1 MGFLDRLYDALFEND
16 RESDFNTYNE
26 RDSYPEERPRKR
38 VSSGWAGLEEFV
50 GGPIKIVN
58 NYRQS
63 EIQCFRPGLVYS
75 GAEHTE
81 YTPEGTYAIS
91 AYWSG
96 DILYAQLSNNQI
108 CEWYSPG
115 CPYLR

>member
-1 MGFLDRLYDALFEND
+1 MGFLDRLYDAIF
-16 RESDFNTYNE
+16 ESDGNSDYDNYDE
-26 RDSYPEERPRKR
+26 QESYHEERPTRR
-38 VSSGWAGLEEFV
+38 VTSGWAGLEDFV

-63 EIQCFRPGLVYS
+63 EIQCYRPRMVYS
-75 GAEHTE
+75 GAEHSE
-81 YTPEGTYAIS
+81 YTPEGTFAIS

-96 DILYAQLSNNQI
+96 DILYAQLNNNQV

-115 CPYLR
+115 CPIVR